1 MRLQPVAAIA
11 VALALTFLVAPWGDA
26 SAQSASDRLS
36 DSTIESVV
44 EYRLK
49 RDGLRPS
56 DDIDVDVDDSV
67 VTLKGQVRTPSSK
80 RRAARL
86 ARGVDGVTKV
96 ENLLEV
102 ETLSRADQQIADQ
115 IAKEVRSFVFYDIFD
130 WVEGTVVNG
139 VVTLRGEV
147 REPWRK
153 DDYARLAE
161 DVPGVKEVRNEIEV
175 LPTSTYD
182 DQLRVAAARAIYGHP
197 SFTRYAHRALPPI
210 HIIVENGRIEL
221 EGAVATRLERQ
232 LAETLVRTNV
242 LSFDVTNNLR
252 VDQGD
257 GES

>member
-1 MRLQPVAAIA
+1 MRLQRIAAIVMT
-11 VALALTFLVAPWGDA
+11 VALTIFTGIARAG
-26 SAQSASDRLS
+26 ASDRLS
-36 DSTIESVV
+36 DATVESLV
-44 EYRLK
+44 EYRLE
-49 RDGLRPS
+49 RDGVRSP
-56 DDIDVDVDDSV
+56 DNIEVDVDDGV
-67 VTLKGQVRTPSSK
+67 VTLKGKVRTQAEK

-86 ARGVDGVTKV
+86 THRVEGVVGV
-96 ENLLEV
+96 ENRLEV
-102 ETLSRADQQIADQ
+102 ETMSRTDQQIADE
-115 IAKEVRSFVFYDIFD
+115 IAEDVRSFVFYDIFD
-130 WVEGTVVNG
+130 WVEGTVING

-161 DVPGVKEVRNEIEV
+161 DVPGVREVRNEIEV

-182 DQLRVAAARAIYGHP
+182 DQLRFAAARAIYGHP

-242 LSFDVTNNLR
+242 MSFEVTNNLK
-252 VDQGD
+252 VDQERGS
-257 GES
+257 G